1 MIFGVSTVRLP
12 GVCAWE
18 GTHLSWQM
26 LWQLCA
32 LSNWCSRL
40 VSTWVT
46 LKVLF
51 LVKGKTLKITSIETF
66 PEIKMLDRNKIK

>member
-1 MIFGVSTVRLP
+1 MIFGVSPVRLP

-46 LKVLF
+46 LEVLF